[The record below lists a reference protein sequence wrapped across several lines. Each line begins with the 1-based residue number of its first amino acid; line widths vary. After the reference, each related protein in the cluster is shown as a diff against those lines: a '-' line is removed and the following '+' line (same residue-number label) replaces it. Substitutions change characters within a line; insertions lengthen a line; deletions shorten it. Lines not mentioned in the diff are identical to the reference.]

1 MANSRFPKMTYVRQL
16 RELYDEIIDWRAE
29 YRLAAE
35 RTDRE
40 WLQGRFLDRE
50 AVLGDVE
57 LQVRD
62 LMDTL
67 LALPRLS

>member
-1 MANSRFPKMTYVRQL
+1 MANLRFTKLAYVRQL
-16 RELYDEIIDWRAE
+16 RQLYDEIIDWRAE

-57 LQVRD
+57 VQLRD
-62 LMDTL
+62 VIDTL

>member
-1 MANSRFPKMTYVRQL
+1 MANLRFTKLAYVRQL
-16 RELYDEIIDWRAE
+16 RQLYDEIIDWRAE
-29 YRLAAE
+29 YRLAAA

-57 LQVRD
+57 VQLRD
-62 LMDTL
+62 VIDTL

>member
-1 MANSRFPKMTYVRQL
+1 MANLRFTKLAYVRQL
-16 RELYDEIIDWRAE
+16 RQLYDEIIDWRAE

-50 AVLGDVE
+50 AILGDVE
-57 LQVRD
+57 VQLRD
-62 LMDTL
+62 VIDTL

>member
-1 MANSRFPKMTYVRQL
+1 MANSRFTKLTYVRQL
-16 RELYDEIIDWRAE
+16 YELYDEIVAWRAE

-57 LQVRD
+57 LQLRD
-62 LMDTL
+62 VIDTL